1 MVAQSGFS
9 WEVSPREAM
18 GPQVHRAI
26 IQLPRMVL
34 AAMRVVGV
42 TIHQEAQANAPWND
56 ITGFARAGLSINVSR
71 DGALITLTLYHT
83 MYYGIYLELRWG
95 GRYAIIMPTL
105 QANYGNIMT
114 AVRDALGRIWR

>member
-1 MVAQSGFS
+1 
-9 WEVSPREAM
+9 
-18 GPQVHRAI
+18 
-26 IQLPRMVL
+26 
-34 AAMRVVGV
+34 
-42 TIHQEAQANAPWND
+42 
-56 ITGFARAGLSINVSR
+56 
-71 DGALITLTLYHT
+71 

>member
-1 MVAQSGFS
+1 
-9 WEVSPREAM
+9 
-18 GPQVHRAI
+18 
-26 IQLPRMVL
+26 MVL